1 MIDCFRNSTIF
12 VIYSPNSAAIARLGG
27 RKKDMEM
34 DMNAMKAEMGGAF
47 VVSWLILGAAG
58 SGFGSLEGAV
68 VLAAAWMAFSGAH
81 ILPVVT
87 WCHMMTGDLGDVEG
101 NWMANGMRLLA
112 QIVGAVLAV
121 LLMTEAGAV
130 ETTWAANAFEAPD
143 LWGALGMIA
152 AGAIFWTV
160 HTRCDSAWVSG
171 FAAMALFTAMGMT
184 YGGVTAEGVEFT
196 LSTTGANEMAAM
208 MLDGFGSVGDVA
220 PTWIV
225 DGLLVGIGAFVA
237 GQVDDLL

>member
-1 MIDCFRNSTIF
+1 IF
-12 VIYSPNSAAIARLGG
+12 VIYSPNSAATARFGG

-47 VVSWLILGAAG
+47 VVSWLILGSAG
-58 SGFGSLEGAV
+58 LGFGSLEGAV

-130 ETTWAANAFEAPD
+130 DTTWAANAFEAPD

-171 FAAMALFTAMGMT
+171 FAAMALFASMGMD
-184 YGGVTAEGVEFT
+184 YNGDI
-196 LSTTGANEMAAM
+196 STTGANEMAAM

-225 DGLLVGIGAFVA
+225 DGLLVGIGAFVG

>member
-1 MIDCFRNSTIF
+1 
-12 VIYSPNSAAIARLGG
+12 
-27 RKKDMEM
+27 MEM
-34 DMNAMKAEMGGAF
+34 DMNTMKAEMGGAF
-47 VVSWLILGAAG
+47 VVSWLILGSAG
-58 SGFGSLEGAV
+58 LGFGSLEGAV

-121 LLMTEAGAV
+121 LLMTEAGALDSPWV
-130 ETTWAANAFEAPD
+130 ANAFEAPD

-171 FAAMALFTAMGMT
+171 FAAMALFASMGMD
-184 YGGVTAEGVEFT
+184 YGGDI
-196 LSTTGANEMAAM
+196 STTGANEMAAM

>member
-1 MIDCFRNSTIF
+1 
-12 VIYSPNSAAIARLGG
+12 
-27 RKKDMEM
+27 MEM

-47 VVSWLILGAAG
+47 VVSWLILGSAG
-58 SGFGSLEGAV
+58 LGFGSLEGAV

-112 QIVGAVLAV
+112 QIAGAVLAV

-130 ETTWAANAFEAPD
+130 ETGWAANAFEAPD

-171 FAAMALFTAMGMT
+171 FAAMALFASMGMD
-184 YGGVTAEGVEFT
+184 YGSDI
-196 LSTTGANEMAAM
+196 STTGANEMAAM

>member
-1 MIDCFRNSTIF
+1 
-12 VIYSPNSAAIARLGG
+12 
-27 RKKDMEM
+27 MEM

-47 VVSWLILGAAG
+47 VVSWLILGSAG
-58 SGFGSLEGAV
+58 LGFGSLEGAV

-121 LLMTEAGAV
+121 LLMTEAGALDSPWV
-130 ETTWAANAFEAPD
+130 ANAFEAPD

-171 FAAMALFTAMGMT
+171 FAAMALFASMGMD
-184 YGGVTAEGVEFT
+184 YGGDI
-196 LSTTGANEMAAM
+196 STTGANEMAAM

-225 DGLLVGIGAFVA
+225 DGLLVGIGAFVG

>member
-1 MIDCFRNSTIF
+1 MIDCFRKSTIF
-12 VIYSPNSAAIARLGG
+12 VIYSPNSAATARLGG

-47 VVSWLILGAAG
+47 VVSWLILGGAG
-58 SGFGSLEGAV
+58 LGFGSLEGAV

-121 LLMTEAGAV
+121 LLMTEAGALDSPWV
-130 ETTWAANAFEAPD
+130 ANAFEAPD
-143 LWGALGMIA
+143 LWSALGMIA

-171 FAAMALFTAMGMT
+171 FAAMALFASMGMD
-184 YGGVTAEGVEFT
+184 YGGDI
-196 LSTTGANEMAAM
+196 STTGANEMAAM

>member
-1 MIDCFRNSTIF
+1 
-12 VIYSPNSAAIARLGG
+12 
-27 RKKDMEM
+27 MEM

-47 VVSWLILGAAG
+47 VVSWLILGSAG
-58 SGFGSLEGAV
+58 LGFGSLEGAV

-130 ETTWAANAFEAPD
+130 DTTWAANAFEAPD

-171 FAAMALFTAMGMT
+171 FAAMALFASMGMD
-184 YGGVTAEGVEFT
+184 YNGDI
-196 LSTTGANEMAAM
+196 STTGANEMAAM

-225 DGLLVGIGAFVA
+225 DGLLVGIGAFVG

>member
-1 MIDCFRNSTIF
+1 
-12 VIYSPNSAAIARLGG
+12 
-27 RKKDMEM
+27 MEM
-34 DMNAMKAEMGGAF
+34 DMNTMKAEMGGAF
-47 VVSWLILGAAG
+47 VVSWLILGSAG
-58 SGFGSLEGAV
+58 LGFGSLEGAV

-121 LLMTEAGAV
+121 LLMTEAGALDSPWV
-130 ETTWAANAFEAPD
+130 ANAFEAPV
-143 LWGALGMIA
+143 LWGALVMIA

-171 FAAMALFTAMGMT
+171 FAAMALFASMGMD
-184 YGGVTAEGVEFT
+184 YGGDI
-196 LSTTGANEMAAM
+196 STTGANEMAAM

>member
-1 MIDCFRNSTIF
+1 
-12 VIYSPNSAAIARLGG
+12 
-27 RKKDMEM
+27 MEM

-47 VVSWLILGAAG
+47 VVSWLILGGAG
-58 SGFGSLEGAV
+58 LGFGSLEGAV

-112 QIVGAVLAV
+112 QIVGAVIAV
-121 LLMTEAGAV
+121 LLMTEAGALDSQ
-130 ETTWAANAFEAPD
+130 WAATAFEAPD

-171 FAAMALFTAMGMT
+171 FAAMALFAAMGMD
-184 YGGVTAEGVEFT
+184 YGTAAAEGVEAVA
-196 LSTTGANEMAAM
+196 LSSNGANEMAAM

>member
-1 MIDCFRNSTIF
+1 
-12 VIYSPNSAAIARLGG
+12 
-27 RKKDMEM
+27 
-34 DMNAMKAEMGGAF
+34 
-47 VVSWLILGAAG
+47 
-58 SGFGSLEGAV
+58 
-68 VLAAAWMAFSGAH
+68 
-81 ILPVVT
+81 
-87 WCHMMTGDLGDVEG
+87 
-101 NWMANGMRLLA
+101 MANGMRLLA

-121 LLMTEAGAV
+121 LLMTEAGALDSPWV
-130 ETTWAANAFEAPD
+130 ANAFEAPD
-143 LWGALGMIA
+143 LWSALGMIA

-171 FAAMALFTAMGMT
+171 FAAMALFASMGMD
-184 YGGVTAEGVEFT
+184 YGGDI
-196 LSTTGANEMAAM
+196 STTGANEMAAM

>member
-1 MIDCFRNSTIF
+1 
-12 VIYSPNSAAIARLGG
+12 
-27 RKKDMEM
+27 MEM

-47 VVSWLILGAAG
+47 VVSWLILGSAG
-58 SGFGSLEGAV
+58 LGFGSLEGAV

-87 WCHMMTGDLGDVEG
+87 WCHMITGDLGDVEG

-112 QIVGAVLAV
+112 QIAGAVLAV

-130 ETTWAANAFEAPD
+130 ETGWAANAFEAPD
-143 LWGALGMIA
+143 LWGALAMIA

-171 FAAMALFTAMGMT
+171 FAAMALFASMGMT
-184 YGGVTAEGVEFT
+184 YDTGLLDADGAAIL

-208 MLDGFGSVGDVA
+208 MLDGFGSLGDVA

>member
-1 MIDCFRNSTIF
+1 
-12 VIYSPNSAAIARLGG
+12 
-27 RKKDMEM
+27 MEM

-47 VVSWLILGAAG
+47 VVSWLILGGAG
-58 SGFGSLEGAV
+58 LGFGSLEGAV

>member
-1 MIDCFRNSTIF
+1 
-12 VIYSPNSAAIARLGG
+12 
-27 RKKDMEM
+27 MEM
-34 DMNAMKAEMGGAF
+34 DMNAMKSEMGGAF
-47 VVSWLILGAAG
+47 VVSWLILGSAG
-58 SGFGSLEGAV
+58 LGFGSLEGAV

-121 LLMTEAGAV
+121 LLMTEAGALDSPWV
-130 ETTWAANAFEAPD
+130 ALAFEAPD

-171 FAAMALFTAMGMT
+171 FAAMALFASMGMD
-184 YGGVTAEGVEFT
+184 YGGDI
-196 LSTTGANEMAAM
+196 STTGANEMAAM

>member
-1 MIDCFRNSTIF
+1 
-12 VIYSPNSAAIARLGG
+12 
-27 RKKDMEM
+27 
-34 DMNAMKAEMGGAF
+34 MGWAF
-47 VVSWLILGAAG
+47 VVSWLILGGAG
-58 SGFGSLEGAV
+58 LGFGSLEGAV

-121 LLMTEAGAV
+121 LLMTEAGALD
-130 ETTWAANAFEAPD
+130 TTWAANAFEAPD

-160 HTRCDSAWVSG
+160 HTRCESAWVSG
-171 FAAMALFTAMGMT
+171 FAAMALFASMGMD
-184 YGGVTAEGVEFT
+184 YGSDI
-196 LSTTGANEMAAM
+196 STTGANEMAAM

-237 GQVDDLL
+237 GKVDDLR

>member
-1 MIDCFRNSTIF
+1 
-12 VIYSPNSAAIARLGG
+12 
-27 RKKDMEM
+27 MEM
-34 DMNAMKAEMGGAF
+34 DMNAMKSEMGGAF
-47 VVSWLILGAAG
+47 VVSWLILGSAG
-58 SGFGSLEGAV
+58 LGFGSLEGAV

-121 LLMTEAGAV
+121 LLMTEAGALDSP
-130 ETTWAANAFEAPD
+130 WAATAFEAPD
-143 LWGALGMIA
+143 LWSALGMIA

-171 FAAMALFTAMGMT
+171 FAAMALFASMGMD
-184 YGGVTAEGVEFT
+184 YGGDI
-196 LSTTGANEMAAM
+196 STTGANEMAAM

>member
-1 MIDCFRNSTIF
+1 
-12 VIYSPNSAAIARLGG
+12 
-27 RKKDMEM
+27 MEM

-47 VVSWLILGAAG
+47 VVSWLILGSAG
-58 SGFGSLEGAV
+58 LGFGSLEGAV

-130 ETTWAANAFEAPD
+130 DTTWAANAFEAPD

-171 FAAMALFTAMGMT
+171 FAAMALFASMGMD
-184 YGGVTAEGVEFT
+184 YGSDI
-196 LSTTGANEMAAM
+196 STTGANEMAAM

-225 DGLLVGIGAFVA
+225 DGLLVGIGAFVG

>member
-1 MIDCFRNSTIF
+1 
-12 VIYSPNSAAIARLGG
+12 
-27 RKKDMEM
+27 MEM

-47 VVSWLILGAAG
+47 VVSWLILGSAG
-58 SGFGSLEGAV
+58 AGFGSLEGAV

-121 LLMTEAGAV
+121 LLMTEAGALDSPWV
-130 ETTWAANAFEAPD
+130 ANAFEAPD

-171 FAAMALFTAMGMT
+171 FAAMALFASMGMD
-184 YGGVTAEGVEFT
+184 YNGDI
-196 LSTTGANEMAAM
+196 STTGANEMAAM

-225 DGLLVGIGAFVA
+225 DGLLVGIGAFVG

>member
-1 MIDCFRNSTIF
+1 
-12 VIYSPNSAAIARLGG
+12 
-27 RKKDMEM
+27 MEM

-47 VVSWLILGAAG
+47 VVSWLILGSAG
-58 SGFGSLEGAV
+58 LGFGSLEGAV

-121 LLMTEAGAV
+121 LLMTEAGALDSPWV
-130 ETTWAANAFEAPD
+130 ANAFEAPD

-171 FAAMALFTAMGMT
+171 FAAMALFASMGMD
-184 YGGVTAEGVEFT
+184 YGSDI
-196 LSTTGANEMAAM
+196 STTGANEMAAM

-225 DGLLVGIGAFVA
+225 DGLLVGIGAFVG